1 MSTTFPQSVQS
12 FPQMQDLTVD
22 DVVLVK
28 SYQQAVLSGNFT
40 DAADYLSQ
48 IQNYSNKLITS
59 DYINTIIDTLVAVQ
73 QFYLQKFSP
82 AYIVSTSQPAD
93 QEVGDFWFKV
103 VS

>member
-1 MSTTFPQSVQS
+1 MSTTFPQSVQN
-12 FPQMQDLTVD
+12 FPVMEDLGTND
-22 DVVLVK
+22 IALVK
-28 SYQQAVLSGNFT
+28 SYQNAVMNGNFES
-40 DAADYLSQ
+40 AAAYLSQ